1 MLKRVIDIILCSIA
15 IIVLTPLLIPVIMI
29 LKLTGEGFIFYEQ
42 KRIGQN
48 NIPFNL
54 LKFATM
60 LKNSPDMVG
69 GNITLKNDPRVLP
82 FGRILRKYK
91 INELPQLI
99 NVLLGDMSIIGRR
112 PTVSEH
118 FNFYDDD
125 IKNIISKNKPGLSGI
140 SSIIFRS
147 EEKYFNNDHQKN
159 LEYYQKEIAPYKG
172 ELELWYCKN
181 QSVITD
187 FLLIIATIFSVFMP
201 NFKIYN
207 YFFRG
212 LPKHPIFNPK

>member
-1 MLKRVIDIILCSIA
+1 
-15 IIVLTPLLIPVIMI
+15 MI
-29 LKLTGEGFIFYEQ
+29 NIF
-42 KRIGQN
+42 N
-48 NIPFNL
+48 PF
-54 LKFATM
+54 
-60 LKNSPDMVG
+60 
-69 GNITLKNDPRVLP
+69 
-82 FGRILRKYK
+82 
-91 INELPQLI
+91 
-99 NVLLGDMSIIGRR
+99 
-112 PTVSEH
+112 
-118 FNFYDDD
+118 
-125 IKNIISKNKPGLSGI
+125 
-140 SSIIFRS
+140 

-212 LPKHPIFNPK
+212 LPKHPQVMKIFQEI